1 MSKADDLQKAGTS
14 LMAVGCM
21 FPIILV
27 LGTFL
32 FLVIGSLFV

>member
-1 MSKADDLQKAGTS
+1 MSKADEMQKVGTS

-21 FPIILV
+21 IPIMLV

-32 FLVIGSLFV
+32 FLVIGSLF

>member
-21 FPIILV
+21 IPIMLV
-27 LGTFL
+27 LGPFL
-32 FLVIGSLFV
+32 FLVIGSLF